1 MTSLFLKAF
10 NLFYETTE
18 IYLNSQHIGN
28 IIFGIY
34 CSSTKIYEI
43 IGANLGSSVSKA
55 TSLELGIAG
64 CLGIHCMDL
73 LALSTPLTSK
83 TLAISLFYSVWQ
95 NAVVSIHPELKAIYY

>member
-1 MTSLFLKAF
+1 MTSLFLKAL

-28 IIFGIY
+28 SIFDIY
-34 CSSTKIYEI
+34 CPSTKIYET
-43 IGANLGSSVSKA
+43 IGANLGSSVSKE

>member
-1 MTSLFLKAF
+1 MTSLFLKAL

-34 CSSTKIYEI
+34 CSSTKVYEI

-55 TSLELGIAG
+55 TSRAG
-64 CLGIHCMDL
+64 YGRMLRHTLHGS
-73 LALSTPLTSK
+73 STPLTSK

-95 NAVVSIHPELKAIYY
+95 NAVVSIHPALKAIYY